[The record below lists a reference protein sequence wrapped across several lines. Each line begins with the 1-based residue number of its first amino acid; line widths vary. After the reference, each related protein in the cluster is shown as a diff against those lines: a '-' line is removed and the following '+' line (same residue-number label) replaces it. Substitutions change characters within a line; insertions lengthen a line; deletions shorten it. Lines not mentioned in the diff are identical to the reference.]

1 MALPKDTIMMAL
13 RILLGTEIVESS
25 IFFFFYSLCLN
36 YQLIMVVEIHL
47 ISLSLNVILLQT

>member
-25 IFFFFYSLCLN
+25 IFFFDSLCLN
-36 YQLIMVVEIHL
+36 YKLIMVVEIHL